1 MQTECIAGQLD
12 FEGFSGRRVAIV
24 GTGFLLAGAW
34 PVLPFLGTAPE
45 HPHQYRVRRALSAR
59 SGLDR
64 APIADFAG
72 IGYERNSEI
81 CGADRSEA

>member
-1 MQTECIAGQLD
+1 MQTECIAGRLD
-12 FEGFSGRRVAIV
+12 FEGFSSRRVAIV
-24 GTGFLLAGAW
+24 GSFLLAGAW
-34 PVLPFLGTAPE
+34 PVLPSLGTAPE
-45 HPHQYRVRRALSAR
+45 RPHQYRVRRALSAR

-81 CGADRSEA
+81 RGADRSQA